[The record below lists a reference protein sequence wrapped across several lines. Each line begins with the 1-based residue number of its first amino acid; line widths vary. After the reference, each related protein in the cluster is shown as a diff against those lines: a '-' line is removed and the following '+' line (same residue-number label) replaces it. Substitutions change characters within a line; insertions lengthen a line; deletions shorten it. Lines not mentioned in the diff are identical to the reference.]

1 MTVSLLV
8 LGRDDMDVR
17 LRIAGLYFN
26 RKLTVPAPSDGTATT
41 IKTVLDFCKG
51 KYPIGEKNGFS
62 YTPLIVPTASGSSIE
77 LIQSMMHNYSGSY
90 DFNGDGKIT
99 GAQDNKGL
107 TLGANSRDGGL
118 YALKSQAISDA
129 PEIRLVW
136 QYYVRANNG
145 DGISRSK
152 TLPKDSGFKSYVD
165 FEVKEGDEICWRLV
179 TIQFTPIETDEKLI
193 SGKAMQMMR
202 A

>member
-1 MTVSLLV
+1 ME
-8 LGRDDMDVR
+8 VR

-26 RKLTVPAPSDGTATT
+26 RKLVVPAPADGTATT

-51 KYPIGEKNGFS
+51 KHPIGEKNGFS
-62 YTPLIVPTASGSSIE
+62 YTTFTVPTASGSPIE
-77 LIQSMMHNYSGSY
+77 LMQSMMHNYSGSF

-99 GAQDNKGL
+99 AAQDNKGL

-118 YALKSQAISDA
+118 YALKSQSISDT
-129 PEIRLVW
+129 PDIRLVW

-152 TLPKDSGFKSYVD
+152 TLPKDSGFKSFAD
-165 FEVKEGDEICWRLV
+165 FEVKEGDEILWRLV

-193 SGKAMQMMR
+193 QREAMHLMR